1 MRREE
6 EILDLI
12 ILRVE
17 TYDKFINFT
26 HNLMKFELSL
36 TVDLDKSLR
45 RRMSQKFNKIFLFF
59 KLWKNTNCVIRRNT

>member
-45 RRMSQKFNKIFLFF
+45 RSQKFNKIFLFF